1 MNKKKTLLFII
12 PKLGSGGA
20 ERVIANL
27 CQILEDFEKYVIV
40 FEKETKYEVKA
51 NIIHIPLLPSKNLL
65 FRILNFLI
73 IKLRLKKFKKKIKTS
88 FTISIMEPTNYYNLF
103 TKHNQEKIIL
113 TFHNH
118 YSLKYSPER
127 KFSVKKRLRL
137 LFYKFIM
144 KRFYNKADLLIAV
157 SKGVGSDLVKN
168 FGISSEKII
177 TIYNPV
183 LLEEIE
189 RLSKEKLCEYED
201 IFKHQVIITA
211 GRLKRQ
217 KGQWYLL
224 RIFKKLK
231 EQHKDLKLL
240 ILGEGGLKEY
250 LNKLSEELGLKTYV
264 WDRDKLNYD
273 FDVYFLGFQ
282 KNPFKFIARSELF
295 VFPSLWEGLGN
306 VIIEAMACGVPVI
319 SADCMSGPREILA
332 PNTDI
337 TRQTYKPE
345 FAEYGILMPTFEYK
359 FKSADEP
366 LDEKEQM
373 WVDIIDKML
382 TDDDL
387 RKYYAEKG
395 KERVKDFQ
403 IEKIIREWEK
413 VLT

>member
-1 MNKKKTLLFII
+1 
-12 PKLGSGGA
+12 
-20 ERVIANL
+20 
-27 CQILEDFEKYVIV
+27 
-40 FEKETKYEVKA
+40 
-51 NIIHIPLLPSKNLL
+51 
-65 FRILNFLI
+65 
-73 IKLRLKKFKKKIKTS
+73 
-88 FTISIMEPTNYYNLF
+88 MEPANYYNLF

-113 TFHNH
+113 TFHNY
-118 YSLKYSPER
+118 YSLKYNPER
-127 KFSVKKRLRL
+127 KFSVKKRFRL

-157 SKGVGSDLVKN
+157 SKGIGLDLVKN
-168 FGISSEKII
+168 FGINPRKII

-189 RLSKEKLCEYED
+189 RFSKEKLFEYED

-211 GRLKRQ
+211 GRLKRA

-250 LNKLSEELGLKTYV
+250 LIKLSEELGLKTYV
-264 WDRDKLNYD
+264 WDRDKLNHD

-282 KNPFKFIARSELF
+282 KNPFKFMARSKLF
-295 VFPSLWEGLGN
+295 VFPSLWEGLPN
-306 VIIEAMACGVPVI
+306 ALVEAIACGVPVI

-337 TRQTYKPE
+337 TRQTDKPE

>member
-12 PKLGSGGA
+12 PNLGGGGA

-27 CQILEDFEKYVIV
+27 CQSLEDFEKYVVI
-40 FEKETKYEVKA
+40 FEKEIKYEVKA

-65 FRILNFLI
+65 FRILNFLT
-73 IKLRLKKFKKKIKTS
+73 IKLRLKNFKKKIKTS
-88 FTISIMEPTNYYNLF
+88 FTISFLEPANYYNLF

-113 TFHNH
+113 SFRNY
-118 YSLKYSPER
+118 YSLKYNPER
-127 KFSVKKRLRL
+127 KISVKKRFKL
-137 LFYKFIM
+137 LFYKFII
-144 KRFYNKADLLIAV
+144 KKFYNKADLLIAV
-157 SKGVGSDLVKN
+157 SKGVELDLVKN
-168 FGISSEKII
+168 FGISPRKII

-189 RLSKEKLCEYED
+189 KLLKEELFEYEN
-201 IFKHQVIITA
+201 IFNYPVLITT

-250 LNKLSEELGLKTYV
+250 LIKLSEELGLKTYV
-264 WDRDKLNYD
+264 WDRDKLNHD

-282 KNPFKFIARSELF
+282 KNPFKFMARSKLF
-295 VFPSLWEGLGN
+295 VFPSLWEGLPN
-306 VIIEAMACGVPVI
+306 ALVEAIACGVPVI
-319 SADCMSGPREILA
+319 SADCMSGPREIFA

-337 TRQTYKPE
+337 TRQTDKPE

-359 FKSADEP
+359 FKSAKEP

-382 TDDDL
+382 RDDDL

-395 KERVKDFQ
+395 KERAKDFQ
-403 IEKIIREWEK
+403 IEKIIGEWEK

>member
-27 CQILEDFEKYVIV
+27 CQSLEDFEKYVVI
-40 FEKETKYEVKA
+40 FEKEIKYEVKA
-51 NIIHIPLLPSKNLL
+51 NIIRIPLLPSKNLL

-73 IKLRLKKFKKKIKTS
+73 IKLRLKNFKKKIKTS
-88 FTISIMEPTNYYNLF
+88 FTISFMEPANYYNIF
-103 TKHNQEKIIL
+103 TEHNQEKIIL
-113 TFHNH
+113 TFHSY
-118 YSLKYSPER
+118 YSLKYNPKR
-127 KFSVKKRLRL
+127 KFSVKKRFRL

-157 SKGVGSDLVKN
+157 SKGIEFDLVKN
-168 FGISSEKII
+168 FGINSEKII

-189 RLSKEKLCEYED
+189 GFSKEKLFEYEN

-211 GRLKRQ
+211 GRLKRA

-250 LNKLSEELGLKTYV
+250 LIKLSEELGLKTYV
-264 WDRDKLNYD
+264 WDRDKLNHD
-273 FDVYFLGFQ
+273 FDVYFLGFR
-282 KNPFKFIARSELF
+282 KNPFKFMARSKLF
-295 VFPSLWEGLGN
+295 VFPSLWEGLPN
-306 VIIEAMACGVPVI
+306 ALVEAIACGVPVI

-337 TRQTYKPE
+337 TRQTDKPE

-387 RKYYAEKG
+387 RKYYTEKG
-395 KERVKDFQ
+395 KERAKDFQ
-403 IEKIIREWEK
+403 IEKILREWEK

>member
-1 MNKKKTLLFII
+1 MNKKKTLLVII

-27 CQILEDFEKYVIV
+27 CQSLEDFEKYVVI
-40 FEKETKYEVKA
+40 FEKEIKYEVKA
-51 NIIHIPLLPSKNLL
+51 NIIRIPLLPSKNLL

-73 IKLRLKKFKKKIKTS
+73 IKLRLKNFKKKIKTS
-88 FTISIMEPTNYYNLF
+88 FTISFMEPANYYNIF
-103 TKHNQEKIIL
+103 TEHNQEKIIL
-113 TFHNH
+113 TFHSY
-118 YSLKYSPER
+118 YSLKYNPKR
-127 KFSVKKRLRL
+127 KFSVKKRFRL

-157 SKGVGSDLVKN
+157 SKGIEFDLVKN
-168 FGISSEKII
+168 FGINSEKII

-189 RLSKEKLCEYED
+189 GFSKEKLFEYEN

-211 GRLKRQ
+211 GRLKRA

-250 LNKLSEELGLKTYV
+250 LIKLSEELGLKTYV
-264 WDRDKLNYD
+264 WDRDKLNHD
-273 FDVYFLGFQ
+273 FDVYFLGFR
-282 KNPFKFIARSELF
+282 KNPFKFMARSKLF
-295 VFPSLWEGLGN
+295 VFPSLWEGLPN
-306 VIIEAMACGVPVI
+306 ALVEAIACGVPVI

-337 TRQTYKPE
+337 TRQTDKPE

-366 LDEKEQM
+366 LNEKEQM

-387 RKYYAEKG
+387 RKYYTEKG
-395 KERVKDFQ
+395 KERAKDFQ
-403 IEKIIREWEK
+403 IEKILREWEK

>member
-27 CQILEDFEKYVIV
+27 CQSLEDFEKYVAI
-40 FEKETKYEVKA
+40 FEKEIKYEVKA

-65 FRILNFLI
+65 FRVLNFLI
-73 IKLRLKKFKKKIKTS
+73 IKLRLKNFKKKIKTS
-88 FTISIMEPTNYYNLF
+88 FTISFMEPANYYNLF
-103 TKHNQEKIIL
+103 TRQDQEKIIL
-113 TFHNH
+113 TFHNY
-118 YSLKYSPER
+118 YSLKYNPER
-127 KFSVKKRLRL
+127 KFSVKKRFRL

-157 SKGVGSDLVKN
+157 SKGIELDLVKN

-189 RLSKEKLCEYED
+189 RFSKEKLFEYED

-231 EQHKDLKLL
+231 EQHKDLRLL

-250 LNKLSEELGLKTYV
+250 LIKLSEELGLNTYV
-264 WDRDKLNYD
+264 WDRDKLNHD

-282 KNPFKFIARSELF
+282 KNPFKFIARSKLF

-337 TRQTYKPE
+337 TRQIDKPE

-366 LDEKEQM
+366 LNEKEQM

-395 KERVKDFQ
+395 KERAKDFQ
-403 IEKIIREWEK
+403 IEKIIGEWEK